1 VDRGFFIDYIITQLR
16 KHDKG
21 DCGEVRPGK
30 EPRMQRRHA
39 AALAATLTAGLSA
52 ACGAPD
58 HSAPRHIVA
67 SDLSGSEFHET
78 MATLDEVRG
87 AVVPVAVRSAARASR
102 RGARTR
108 PAAAAAVAA
117 DVWSALAR
125 CESGMRN
132 DTGAP
137 YYGYFQFAAGT
148 WRSLGFAGLPSD
160 HDYGT
165 QLTAAQRLV
174 ARSGWGQFPACAR
187 RLGLR

>member
-1 VDRGFFIDYIITQLR
+1 
-16 KHDKG
+16 
-21 DCGEVRPGK
+21 
-30 EPRMQRRHA
+30 MQRRLA
-39 AALAATLTAGLSA
+39 AALAATLTTGLSA

-67 SDLSGSEFHET
+67 SDVSRSEFHEA

-87 AVVPVAVRSAARASR
+87 AVVPVVARPDRASR
-102 RGARTR
+102 RGPRTR
-108 PAAAAAVAA
+108 PAAAAVTA

-125 CESGMRN
+125 CESGLRN
-132 DTGAP
+132 DTGSP
-137 YYGYFQFAAGT
+137 YYGYFQFSAGT

-160 HDYGT
+160 HDYGA
-165 QLTAAQRLV
+165 QLAAAQRLV